1 MPAGYAVINM
11 VKRKILEK
19 RLKYSAPA
27 IRFNQSEL
35 KQIKSSFVADAE
47 KKGHM

>member
-19 RLKYSAPA
+19 RLKYCAPA

>member
-1 MPAGYAVINM
+1 M
-11 VKRKILEK
+11 LET

-27 IRFNQSEL
+27 IRFNQPEL

-47 KKGHM
+47 KKRHM